1 MAMGYFAAIT
11 IATIGILRRSSLM
24 TAVLICLYM
33 WGLIG
38 LNICSPDYETYNN
51 IYISIHSL
59 KDMFEPGFAI
69 LNIFCLDVLKLDF
82 TCFRMVCAF
91 IIVMFIYLTAH
102 TYTCNVNFVLI
113 LYFIMPFILFIS
125 GIRAAIALS
134 AASYFFKYLIA
145 LDIRYSLLK
154 YIVGI
159 LFAASFHYC
168 ALFYLFLPI
177 CRFPIKALIA
187 VFIVCSFGVIILFR
201 EGIIYSLIS
210 QIPFI
215 PERVQRWFI
224 YGTLNEY
231 TKPKILIIMFSLQCL
246 MLLCMEIIRINLF
259 PVLCRTA
266 LRLTNVRL
274 TNAGVAVWVR
284 VNYLV
289 LVAVPFSYLMTG
301 FSRLF
306 YGILLTDYAI
316 ITVAA
321 FSLQRIHIIRG
332 LSFSRNVFIFLFILF
347 ILTLFIF
354 YICILHMHTVFFPS
368 LLYQNTLF
376 S

>member
-1 MAMGYFAAIT
+1 MTMGYFVAIT
-11 IATIGILRRSSLM
+11 IATVGMLRRRSLI
-24 TAVLICLYM
+24 VSLLICLYM
-33 WGLIG
+33 WALIG

-69 LNIFCLDVLKLDF
+69 LSIFCLDVLNLDF
-82 TCFRMVCAF
+82 TGFRMVCAF
-91 IIVMFIYLTAH
+91 IIVLFIYLTAR
-102 TYTCNVNFVLI
+102 TYTDNVNFILI
-113 LYFIMPFILFIS
+113 LYLIMPFILFIS

-145 LDIRYSLLK
+145 FDARYSLLK
-154 YIVGI
+154 YVAGI

-168 ALFYLFLPI
+168 ALFYLLLSI
-177 CRFPIKALIA
+177 CRFPIKVLIA

-201 EGIIYSLIS
+201 EGIIYSLVS
-210 QIPFI
+210 QMPII
-215 PERVQRWFI
+215 PERLQRWFM
-224 YGTLNEY
+224 YGTLSEY

-246 MLLCMEIIRINLF
+246 MLLCMEIIRVNLL
-259 PVLCRTA
+259 PILCRMT
-266 LRLTNVRL
+266 LRLPRVSL
-274 TNAGVAVWVR
+274 TNTGVAVWVR

-306 YGILLTDYAI
+306 YGILLVDYAL
-316 ITVAA
+316 ITAA
-321 FSLQRIHIIRG
+321 VFSLQKIHVIRG
-332 LSFSRNVFIFLFILF
+332 LSFSRNVFICLFILF
-347 ILTLFIF
+347 MLTLFIF
-354 YICILHMHTVFFPS
+354 YICILHRYTIFFPS
-368 LLYQNTLF
+368 LLYQNMIF